1 MKTPSTLLLLAAG
14 AFALPGLVPAQ
25 SVGHYPAGAEGIK
38 GASLPPPGVY
48 LRDYNIGYYADDLPK
63 VALPP
68 GAAFEAA
75 GYVNAPRLI
84 WMTPAQIIGATYGMD
99 IIVPFGYKEV
109 SVGAAKDDRFGLAD
123 IQIEPLVLAWHEDQL
138 DLAMGYAVW
147 APTGDFNTKHM
158 ASLGQGFWTHMLTFG
173 GTYFFDSDKT
183 WALSLLGRYEFNMEQ
198 QDTHITPG
206 QELTLEWGLS
216 KSLCK
221 TVDAG
226 LIGYYQ
232 QQTTTDSGPGTT
244 SLKSR
249 VVGVGPEIS
258 AVCPKLGIITSL
270 RYAREFAAEYRP
282 EGNTFTL
289 TVTKR
294 F

>member
-1 MKTPSTLLLLAAG
+1 MKTQFRLLLAVG
-14 AFALPGLVPAQ
+14 ALALPGLVQAQ

-38 GASLPPPGVY
+38 GASLPPTGVY
-48 LRDYNIGYYADDLPK
+48 LRDYNIGYFADDFPGG
-63 VALPP
+63 PP
-68 GAAFEAA
+68 DFHAA

-84 WMTPAQIIGATYGMD
+84 WMTPVQIIGATYGMD
-99 IIVPFGYKEV
+99 VIVPFGYKEV
-109 SVGAAKDDRFGLAD
+109 SVGAAKDNRFGLAD
-123 IQIEPLVLAWHEDQL
+123 IQIEPLLLAWHEDQL
-138 DLAMGYAVW
+138 DLALGYAVW
-147 APTGDFNTKHM
+147 APTGDFDLMHP

-173 GTYFFDSDKT
+173 GTYFFDSAKT

-198 QDTHITPG
+198 QYTHLTPG
-206 QELTLEWGLS
+206 QDLTLEWGLS
-216 KSLCK
+216 KGLSK
-221 TVDAG
+221 TVDVG

-232 QQTTTDSGPGTT
+232 QQTTTDSGPGATN
-244 SLKSR
+244 LKSR
-249 VVGVGPEIS
+249 VVAAGPEIN

-289 TVTKR
+289 TLTKR

>member
-1 MKTPSTLLLLAAG
+1 MKTNSRLLLLAAG
-14 AFALPGLVPAQ
+14 ALALPGFVQAQ
-25 SVGHYPAGAEGIK
+25 SIGHYPAGVEGIK
-38 GASLPPPGVY
+38 GASLPPSGVY

-84 WMTPAQIIGATYGMD
+84 WMTPLEIFGATYGMD

-109 SVGAAKDDRFGLAD
+109 SVGAARDSRFGLAD

-138 DLAMGYAVW
+138 DLAAGYAVW
-147 APTGDFNTKHM
+147 APSGDFDFKRMVNM
-158 ASLGQGFWTHMLTFG
+158 GQGFWTHMLTFG
-173 GTYFFDSDKT
+173 GTYFFDTEKT

-198 QDTHITPG
+198 QNTHVTPG
-206 QELTLEWGLS
+206 QDLTLEWGLS
-216 KSLCK
+216 KGLCK
-221 TVDAG
+221 TVDVG
-226 LIGYYQ
+226 FIGYYQ
-232 QQTTTDSGPGTT
+232 QQTTPDSGAGTT

-249 VVGVGPEIS
+249 VLAAGPEIS
-258 AVCPKLGIITSL
+258 AVCPKLGLITSL

-289 TVTKR
+289 TLTKR